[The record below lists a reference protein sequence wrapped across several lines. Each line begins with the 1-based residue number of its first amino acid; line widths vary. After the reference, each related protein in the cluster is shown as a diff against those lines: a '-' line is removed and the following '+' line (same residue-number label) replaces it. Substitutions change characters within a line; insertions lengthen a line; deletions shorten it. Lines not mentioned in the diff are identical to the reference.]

1 MAEFDY
7 SQAISDARA
16 KYESI
21 ALALDT
27 DRLRS
32 QEAELEQ
39 QASAPGLWDDSEH
52 AQKVMSQ
59 LSACQSQ
66 LKHLSSAAS
75 RLDDVATLVEL
86 GKEENDADT
95 LHEAQTEI
103 ESIQKDLDQ
112 MEIET
117 LMDGEYDSRSA
128 VVTIRSGAGGVDA
141 ADFAQMLLRMYLRWA
156 ERNGYKAKV
165 MDTSYAEEA
174 GIKSATFQIDAPY
187 AYGRMS
193 VEGGTHRLV
202 RISPFDNQASPDQ
215 LRRRRSGA
223 ARRGYRSHRS
233 ARQRDSRGHLL
244 RFGPRRPRREHHVL
258 RRAHHPPSDRHRG
271 DHAGRAFADSE
282 PRRRHGRAPVQ
293 AARAPP

>member
-1 MAEFDY
+1 
-7 SQAISDARA
+7 
-16 KYESI
+16 
-21 ALALDT
+21 
-27 DRLRS
+27 
-32 QEAELEQ
+32 
-39 QASAPGLWDDSEH
+39 
-52 AQKVMSQ
+52 MSQ

-75 RLDDVATLVEL
+75 RLDDVATLIEL
-86 GKEENDADT
+86 GQEENDADT

-202 RISPFDNQASPDQ
+202 RISPFDNQGRRQTSFAAVEVVPLVEATDHIEVPDSEI
-215 LRRRRSGA
+215 RVDTYC
-223 ARRGYRSHRS
+223 AR
-233 ARQRDSRGHLL
+233 AW
-244 RFGPRRPRREHHVL
+244 RPGREHHVL
-258 RRAHHPPSDRHRG
+258 CRAHHSPSDRHRG